1 MPKERLLGKSYQQ
14 NQIYLHGTKP
24 KIFIG
29 YSVAITKTGR
39 QSNLQRNQLL
49 LGAPDI

>member
-1 MPKERLLGKSYQQ
+1 LNWNRRAKVPLQ
-14 NQIYLHGTKP
+14 HGAKP

-39 QSNLQRNQLL
+39 HSNLQRNQLL